1 MMKITNQNLIIG
13 ENISNL
19 NRILGGNMAKCS
31 KEIEELCLCRDCA
44 VANCERYNCNE
55 CNDTMIEKIHEVF
68 CCNQFREMD
77 CSK

>member
-1 MMKITNQNLIIG
+1 
-13 ENISNL
+13 
-19 NRILGGNMAKCS
+19 MAKCS